1 MSTSAISVSGLE
13 FSYPSDSGVTF
24 KEFNLSVAQGERFGL
39 LGPNGAGKTTL
50 MNLITGVLKPLG
62 GHIQILDTDISVH
75 PNEAKKKFG
84 FVPQQHSFYPELTPV
99 ENLEFFGSW
108 SGLNRQQIKQRST
121 ELLDVLGLA
130 LVADKKVSQ
139 FSGGMKSRLN
149 LAIGFIHQPQ
159 ILFLDEPTTGVDVQ
173 SRNAIVE
180 YLLELNQKG
189 TTLFYTSHLLSEA
202 ERLCTRVALIDDAKI
217 IAYDTV
223 PALLANHNQPTLE
236 ALFLKLTGRNYRD
249 A

>member
-1 MSTSAISVSGLE
+1 MDASAISVSNLS

-24 KEFNLSVAQGERFGL
+24 NDFNLNIAQGERFGL

-50 MNLITGVLKPLG
+50 MNLITGVLKPLNG
-62 GHIQILDTDISVH
+62 SIQILGTDISVH
-75 PNEAKKKFG
+75 SNEAKKKFG
-84 FVPQQHSFYPELTPV
+84 FVPQQHSFYPELTPL

-108 SGLNRQQIKQRST
+108 SGLDRQQIKKRSD
-121 ELLDVLGLA
+121 ELLEVLGLTH
-130 LVADKKVSQ
+130 VADKKVSQ

-173 SRNAIVE
+173 SRHAIVK
-180 YLLELNQKG
+180 YLLQLNQKG

-202 ERLCTRVALIDDAKI
+202 ERLCTKVALIDDAKI
-217 IAYDTV
+217 IAHDTV
-223 PALLANHNQPTLE
+223 AALLASNKQPTLE
-236 ALFLKLTGRNYRD
+236 SLFLKLTGKNYRD